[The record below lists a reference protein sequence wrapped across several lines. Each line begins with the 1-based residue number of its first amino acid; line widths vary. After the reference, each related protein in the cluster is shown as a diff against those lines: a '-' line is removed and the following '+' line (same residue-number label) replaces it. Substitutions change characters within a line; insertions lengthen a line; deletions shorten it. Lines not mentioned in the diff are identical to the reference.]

1 MDYSHK
7 KIEDKHCHAA
17 AKAPVHNLYLPERA
31 CSGPGSTVAAPAAAS
46 AALCGSWGTGPPH
59 KVARSAAY
67 FLQNT
72 NRIFILAFVNK
83 LVHNK
88 QPPK

>member
-1 MDYSHK
+1 MDAATK
-7 KIEDKHCHAA
+7 NEDKSRNAA
-17 AKAPVHNLYLPERA
+17 ARAPVHNVYLPKQA
-31 CSGPGSTVAAPAAAS
+31 CSGPGSTVAAPAAAN
-46 AALCGSWGTGPPH
+46 AALCGSWGTGSPH

-72 NRIFILAFVNK
+72 NRVFILALVNK